1 MHSAAEANSRSAT
14 SSSTLWRESV
24 SLRSWG
30 ERLIHVG
37 LFCSAALSVLTTLG
51 IVVVLISESLGFFA
65 EVSPWEFLSGTRWS
79 PLIRPQ
85 SFGVLP
91 LVCGTVWVAAGAAII
106 ALPLGLAS
114 AVYLSEYASVWFREV
129 IKPTL
134 EILAG
139 VPSVVFGYLAVVF
152 ISPAVKAVIP
162 SAGVFNA
169 VNAAVVVGIMVLP
182 MVISLSEDVLRSVPR
197 SLREAASALGATQFD
212 VSVRVVVPAGLSG
225 VIASF
230 ILAISRAI
238 GETMAV
244 TMAAGATPNLTLNPF
259 ESVQTMTAYIAQVSM
274 GDTPAGTIEYHTI
287 FAVGL
292 TLFAITLA
300 MNLLARWI
308 KARYQEVYE

>member
-1 MHSAAEANSRSAT
+1 M
-14 SSSTLWRESV
+14 
-24 SLRSWG
+24 
-30 ERLIHVG
+30 
-37 LFCSAALSVLTTLG
+37 
-51 IVVVLISESLGFFA
+51 
-65 EVSPWEFLSGTRWS
+65 
-79 PLIRPQ
+79 
-85 SFGVLP
+85 
-91 LVCGTVWVAAGAAII
+91 
-106 ALPLGLAS
+106 
-114 AVYLSEYASVWFREV
+114 
-129 IKPTL
+129 
-134 EILAG
+134 
-139 VPSVVFGYLAVVF
+139 
-152 ISPAVKAVIP
+152 
-162 SAGVFNA
+162 
-169 VNAAVVVGIMVLP
+169 
-182 MVISLSEDVLRSVPR
+182 
-197 SLREAASALGATQFD
+197 
-212 VSVRVVVPAGLSG
+212 PAGLSG